1 MEPDKSGCG
10 AECVCNGPGYC
21 PCYGSNMTQRLHAKC
36 KRSQTW
42 RDNFSHFFANT
53 LSDETKAFGSAKA
66 DAVMEEI
73 RQREMA
79 RKVKE
84 KDLDDAMAEI
94 QSKSQGTDMEGLG
107 DLVENVLTKFGITQ
121 ERVQSALGTPDCGC
135 SQRKQFLN
143 RLFPF
148 ARKNDEQ
155 KKETGTE

>member
-1 MEPDKSGCG
+1 MW
-10 AECVCNGPGYC
+10 
-21 PCYGSNMTQRLHAKC
+21 C

-42 RDNFSHFFANT
+42 RDNFANFFAT
-53 LSDETKAFGSAKA
+53 TSSDDTKAFGSAKA

-79 RKVKE
+79 RKKKE

-94 QSKSQGTDMEGLG
+94 ESKSQGTDMEGLG

-121 ERVQSALGTPDCGC
+121 ERVRSALGTPDCGC